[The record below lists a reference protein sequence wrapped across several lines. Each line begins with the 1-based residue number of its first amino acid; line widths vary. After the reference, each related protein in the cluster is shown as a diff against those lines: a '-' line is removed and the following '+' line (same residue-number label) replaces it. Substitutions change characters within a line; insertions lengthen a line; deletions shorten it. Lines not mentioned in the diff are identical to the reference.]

1 VVETWCRAG
10 ADDVLARLV
19 VEAVLALE
27 LAGDCRLELRDA
39 VDRGVL
45 RRLAALDRRDR
56 SPLDV
61 VGRVEI
67 RLPRPE
73 PDHITA
79 GRLDGTRPVRERE
92 GRGRLDA
99 LEVFRQEGHDDLRL
113 PVPGASFLMTQ

>member
-73 PDHITA
+73 PDHVTA
-79 GRLDGTRPVRERE
+79 GRLEGTRLVRDRD

-99 LEVFRQEGHDDLRL
+99 LEGLQQSRAD
-113 PVPGASFLMTQ
+113 